1 MPISAL
7 DFRYPVIC
15 SAFARLSFLH
25 WFRDQL
31 RPGRHNFKVFDR
43 FVFSHALLV
52 CTESFDDNTGSTSG
66 SHWSKI
72 RPISPSYA
80 PLVQGFEEF

>member
-1 MPISAL
+1 MLISAL

-31 RPGRHNFKVFDR
+31 RPGRHNFLGFFLIDL
-43 FVFSHALLV
+43 FFSCA
-52 CTESFDDNTGSTSG
+52 SG
-66 SHWSKI
+66 LYGK
-72 RPISPSYA
+72 
-80 PLVQGFEEF
+80 L

>member
-31 RPGRHNFKVFDR
+31 RPGRHNFKFFDR
-43 FVFSHALLV
+43 FVFLMRFWFVRKALMTTLGVRQVPISPRFALLV
-52 CTESFDDNTGSTSG
+52 QATP
-66 SHWSKI
+66 H
-72 RPISPSYA
+72 
-80 PLVQGFEEF
+80 